1 MLSDQMIL
9 RLILLPGWI
18 SLSVGLWVGGP
29 KTANKI
35 LGFTPDLI
43 PYVLLTPVFALVVA
57 LLACLLVAL
66 AMARTGKQS
75 SHAYE
80 QAGRVANLY
89 SALTGNKKPEALEY
103 DLFYEPSPTKP
114 SEIYREYDTMRAE
127 IAAHV
132 RAGDD
137 TMTKA
142 QQVKKYTELGGVP
155 EDYLYQSPRRLRK
168 IQERSSIDLN
178 RSNR

>member
-1 MLSDQMIL
+1 MLPDATIL
-9 RLILLPGWI
+9 RFATFFTWICTSVLLWQ
-18 SLSVGLWVGGP
+18 GGP
-29 KTANKI
+29 ATVNRV
-35 LGFTPDLI
+35 LGFTPDLLAFI
-43 PYVLLTPVFALVVA
+43 LLVPVAALLFALFI
-57 LLACLLVAL
+57 CLLIGL

-80 QAGRVANLY
+80 QAGRVSKLY
-89 SALTGNKKPEALEY
+89 SSLTGNEKPAALEY

-114 SEIYREYDTMRAE
+114 SEIYREYDDMRAA
-127 IAAHV
+127 IATHV

-142 QQVKKYTELGGVP
+142 QQVKKYTELGGTP

-168 IQERSSIDLN
+168 ITQRSSI
-178 RSNR
+178 ST